1 MDVDLAQ
8 VEEELGIEIQPLH
21 LTAGGYIV
29 DFRYKAIDPEKA
41 NILFNKEIQ
50 PYLLHEAT
58 GGVLAVPNMAK
69 IGPLRTTSNQPV
81 AGKIYFMLF
90 ANAGKYVKSGD
101 KVTVIF
107 GDYRMEHL
115 TVE

>member
-1 MDVDLAQ
+1 
-8 VEEELGIEIQPLH
+8 
-21 LTAGGYIV
+21 
-29 DFRYKAIDPEKA
+29 
-41 NILFNKEIQ
+41 
-50 PYLLHEAT
+50 
-58 GGVLAVPNMAK
+58 
-69 IGPLRTTSNQPV
+69 
-81 AGKIYFMLF
+81 MLF